1 MSTKK
6 PGDPARRAAKA
17 PAAEAPA
24 AKAAAAKVPAAKV
37 PAAKVPAAKVP
48 AAKVPAAKVP
58 AAKVPA
64 AKVPAAKVPAA
75 KVPAAKVP
83 AAKVPAAKVPAA
95 KAPAAKA
102 PAAKAPAAKV
112 PKARVPAVAEIAEAV
127 TEAAAEVL
135 TEVAADVAEE
145 AAAEAAAGVVAE
157 ATAEAVT
164 EATAEAVTESVL
176 ASVGPEVE
184 AAAEALAPEFAE
196 FGALDMAGFSES
208 LINVTGRAFSRPDD
222 LAAAITSFS
231 ESMWKIGPAAAALW
245 LGAGGPAASGRSDRR
260 FADPTWAGNP
270 VFFAIQRAY
279 QAAAKLTTDVLAA
292 GQGDA
297 VQDAKAQMAASFMLD
312 ALAPTNFLLTNPTA
326 LKRAFETGG
335 TSVVAGA
342 LNFVSD
348 LTTNGGMPRQVDTR
362 PFKLGVNMA
371 ATPGKV
377 VFRNELMELIQY
389 EPQTRQ
395 VHAVPMLASPPW
407 INKYYIMD
415 LAPGRSFLEWA
426 ITHNRTVFA
435 ISYRNPDASMRD
447 VTLDDYLING
457 PRLALD
463 IIQDITGAPKVDIVG
478 LCLGGALTGMQAA
491 YMAGT
496 GDDRIGSITLL
507 NTLLDYAEPGVLGAF
522 TDARTVARL
531 ERQMASAG
539 YLDSRQMRTTFD
551 VLRANDLIFSY
562 VVSGWLMG
570 QDPPAFDILAWNSDG
585 TRLPAAMHSFYLH
598 CLYMRNELARGVM
611 ELAGQR
617 LSLSDVKN
625 DTYVVGAVN
634 DHIVPWPS
642 SYKATR
648 LLGGDVRYVLSSG
661 GHIAGIV
668 NPPGPKAWFVVAD
681 SYPADAAAWRAGAAR
696 HDSSWWQDWADWSG
710 KRAGPLASVPP
721 MGSDRFPPLGEAPG
735 DYVRAVAD

>member
-6 PGDPARRAAKA
+6 PQAPARR
-17 PAAEAPA
+17 
-24 AKAAAAKVPAAKV
+24 
-37 PAAKVPAAKVP
+37 
-48 AAKVPAAKVP
+48 
-58 AAKVPA
+58 
-64 AKVPAAKVPAA
+64 
-75 KVPAAKVP
+75 
-83 AAKVPAAKVPAA
+83 AA

-102 PAAKAPAAKV
+102 PAAKAPAAKGPVAKAPAAKAPTTKVRGAKV
-112 PKARVPAVAEIAEAV
+112 PAARVPAAEP
-127 TEAAAEVL
+127 
-135 TEVAADVAEE
+135 
-145 AAAEAAAGVVAE
+145 
-157 ATAEAVT
+157 VT
-164 EATAEAVTESVL
+164 EATAEAVTESVR
-176 ASVGPEVE
+176 AVVAPEVE

-196 FGALDMAGFSES
+196 FGALDMAGFGES
-208 LINVTGRAFSRPDD
+208 LISATGRAFSRPGD
-222 LAAAITSFS
+222 LASAITSFS

-245 LGAGGPAASGRSDRR
+245 LGAAAGPPVSGRPDRR
-260 FADPTWAGNP
+260 FADPAWAGNP
-270 VFFAIQRAY
+270 LFFAIQRAY

-297 VQDAKAQMAASFMLD
+297 VQDAKAQMAASFMVD
-312 ALAPTNFLLTNPTA
+312 ALAPTNFLLTNPAA

-342 LNFVSD
+342 LNFFSD

-389 EPQTRQ
+389 GPQTPEVR
-395 VHAVPMLASPPW
+395 AVPLLASPPW

-415 LAPGRSFLEWA
+415 LSPGRSFLEWA
-426 ITHNRTVFA
+426 IKHNRTVFA

-447 VTLDDYLING
+447 VTLDDYLISG
-457 PRLALD
+457 PRQALD
-463 IIQDITGAPKVDIVG
+463 VIQDITAAPKIDIVG

-507 NTLLDYAEPGVLGAF
+507 NTLLDYAHPGVLGAF

-531 ERQMASAG
+531 ERQMASTG
-539 YLDSRQMRTTFD
+539 YLDSNQMRTTFD
-551 VLRANDLIFSY
+551 MLRANDLIFSY

-634 DHIVPWPS
+634 DHIVPWQS
-642 SYKATR
+642 SYRATR
-648 LLGGDVRYVLSSG
+648 LLGGEVRYVLSSG

-668 NPPGPKAWFVVAD
+668 NPPGPKAWFEVAD
-681 SYPADAAAWRAGAAR
+681 SYPADAVAWRAGAAR
-696 HDSSWWQDWADWSG
+696 QDSSWWQDWADWSG
-710 KRAGPLASVPP
+710 QRAGPLAAAPP
-721 MGSDRFPPLGEAPG
+721 MGSDSFPPLSEAPG
-735 DYVRAVAD
+735 DYVRSD